1 MHLRQRAVLALM
13 IAMTTAI
20 SMLPGGSATASH
32 NADIHTNNIS
42 YEGTSVQTATTNT
55 DLAFWGDLAFAGNN
69 NGFRVLDISDPTA
82 IEDPANVLATVTCP
96 GSQFDVSV
104 WDTNDGDPE
113 ADILVASVD
122 AARTNDTCASAGST
136 ASNVDSWEGIR
147 IFDIDD
153 LNDIQQIAAV
163 PTDCGSHT
171 HTIAGEVTID
181 AVDYVVVYVAS
192 YPLGS
197 GAVTTS
203 IAARNDVMIGTDQFD
218 FPAGVKNDG
227 TECLEP
233 EAGEAKPNG
242 VHDKISV
249 VRIPLANPAAADE
262 RVPFN
267 PTADSNP
274 DPVGWTYPNVK
285 EVTLPLAGEVTHIN
299 IGGRYFDVTA
309 CHDINTFLGID
320 RAAGACWKEGIIWD
334 ISDPWSPGY
343 LRRVRNP
350 DVDTLFHSA
359 TFSWDGKIIVFED
372 EAGGGG
378 ENRCKLENG
387 ETDDQGAMYFYK
399 LNGDLQSTFKIPR
412 DPGLAPCTAHNYNTV
427 PTTDG
432 RRITVSA
439 WYRGG
444 TSVIDYTDPTNPKE
458 IGHYRNMSMMNDP
471 TQPAPVDPGPPVV
484 DRSTNQWSTYW
495 YNGFIHVNDIGRGYE
510 VYSMNSRKLE
520 SAITLPHLNPQVQE
534 DTIPQ
539 TIPSCK
545 GEQATLWGTS
555 AADDDLIGTGRRD
568 VIVGGGG
575 ADTIVAK
582 GGRDLVCAG
591 AGRDRADGGGGNDR
605 LFGEAHAD
613 LLIGRSGTDF
623 CHGGTG
629 RDRSR
634 GCETTR
640 SIP

>member
-1 MHLRQRAVLALM
+1 MHLRPRAVLVLT

-20 SMLPGGSATASH
+20 SMLPGGAATASH
-32 NADIHTNNIS
+32 NADIHTNNIT
-42 YEGTSVQTATTNT
+42 YEGTSVQSDFTNS
-55 DLAFWGDLAFAGNN
+55 DLAFWGDVAFAGNYG
-69 NGFRVLDISDPTA
+69 GFRVFDISDPTA
-82 IEDPANVLATVTCP
+82 VEDPANLLADFSCP

-113 ADILVASVD
+113 ADILIASVD
-122 AARTNDTCASAGST
+122 SARTDDSCASMGTT
-136 ASNVDSWEGIR
+136 ASNVDSWEGLR
-147 IFDIDD
+147 IFDIND
-153 LNDIQQIAAV
+153 LGNISQIAAV

-181 AVDYVVVYVAS
+181 MVDYLVVYVAS
-192 YPLGS
+192 YPLG
-197 GAVTTS
+197 GTAVTTS
-203 IAARNDVMIGTDQFD
+203 IPARDDVVVDGETFD
-218 FPAGVKNDG
+218 FPAGVRNNG

-233 EAGEAKPNG
+233 EPDEAKANG
-242 VHDKISV
+242 VHDKISI
-249 VRIPLANPAAADE
+249 VRIPLEAPEEADD
-262 RVPFN
+262 R
-267 PTADSNP
+267 A
-274 DPVGWTYPNVK
+274 PNMAGTNWVY
-285 EVTLPLAGEVTHIN
+285 ENVREQTLPLAGEVTHIN

-309 CHDINTFLGID
+309 CHDINTFLGIN

-334 ISDPWSPGY
+334 ISDPWFPVY
-343 LRRVRNP
+343 LRRVRNSN
-350 DVDTLFHSA
+350 VDTLFHSA
-359 TFSWDGKIIVFED
+359 TFSWDGRIIVFED

-378 ENRCKLENG
+378 ENRCKLEDG
-387 ETDDQGAMYFYK
+387 EPDNQGAMYFYK
-399 LNGDLQSTFKIPR
+399 MNGELQGTFKIPR
-412 DPGLAPCTAHNYNTV
+412 DPGMPPCTAHNYNTV

-432 RRITVSA
+432 RRIAVSA
-439 WYRGG
+439 WYRAG

-458 IGHYRNMSMMNDP
+458 IGHYRNMSMPNDP
-471 TQPAPVDPGPPVV
+471 TTPASPVTL
-484 DRSTNQWSTYW
+484 SSNQWSSYW
-495 YNGFIHVNDIGRGYE
+495 YNGYIHVNDEGRGYE
-510 VYSMNSRKLE
+510 VYGMNSPKLE

-539 TIPSCK
+539 TIPTCK

-555 AADDDLIGTGRRD
+555 AADDDLIGTGGRD

-575 ADTIVAK
+575 GDTIAAR

-591 AGRDRADGGGGNDR
+591 AGRDQVDGGPGNDR
-605 LFGEAHAD
+605 LFGEAGGD
-613 LLIGRSGTDF
+613 LLIGRSGSDF